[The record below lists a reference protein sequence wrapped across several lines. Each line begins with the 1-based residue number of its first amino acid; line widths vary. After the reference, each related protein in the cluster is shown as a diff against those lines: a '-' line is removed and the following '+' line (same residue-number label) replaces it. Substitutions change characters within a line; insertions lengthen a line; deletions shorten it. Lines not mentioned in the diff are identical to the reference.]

1 MTRADRLQYGMAA
14 AALLSITYLIA
25 MGVFL

>member
-1 MTRADRLQYGMAA
+1 MTRTDRLQYGMAA
-14 AALLSITYLIA
+14 AALLSVVYLIA